1 MGIFETAAFTI
12 RGGFDIFDKANG
24 LISKLREAV
33 MAADDED
40 YPIAIHPG
48 GGPFDIA
55 PHFSGGKETILAQ
68 LDEAKRKI
76 DEACLTCQEIM
87 ASLP

>member
-12 RGGFDIFDKANG
+12 RGGFDIFDTANG
-24 LISKLREAV
+24 VVNKLREAV
-33 MAADDED
+33 IAADDED
-40 YPIAIHPG
+40 FPLEIHLG
-48 GGPFDIA
+48 GGLFQIA
-55 PHFSGGKETILAQ
+55 PHFSEGKENVLAQ
-68 LDEAKRKI
+68 LDDAKRKI

>member
-1 MGIFETAAFTI
+1 MGILSTAAFTI
-12 RGGFDIFDKANG
+12 RGGWDIFDRANG
-24 LISKLREAV
+24 LIGKLREAV

-40 YPIAIHPG
+40 YPIEFNPG
-48 GGPFDIA
+48 GGLFQMA
-55 PHFSGGKETILAQ
+55 PQFAGGKENILAE

-76 DEACLTCQEIM
+76 DEVCLACQEVM